1 MRKYT
6 TTKPSG
12 VEWLGD
18 VPAHWEVIKL
28 TRLFDR
34 IGSGTTP
41 STNSVDYYDGEIP
54 WVTTAELRETVIYD
68 TKQKV
73 TQLALAEHSALKLYK
88 AGAVVIAMYG
98 ATIGRLGILGVD
110 ATLNQACCVF
120 ENPIGVD
127 SKFFYYWLWAER
139 PTLISLS
146 TGGGQPNLSQDLLK
160 QLKMPVPP
168 LDEQRVIAAFLDE
181 RTAHLDSLIRRKED
195 LLKLLTEQRAALI
208 TRAVTRGLDVV
219 APLRDSGVPWLGQV
233 PAHWEVKRLKFGLA
247 AINPVGSNLPLPED
261 ALVSFVPMTAV
272 GEYGGLDLEMEK
284 PLDEIGSG
292 YTYFADNDV
301 VVAKITPCFEN
312 GKGAL
317 ATGLT
322 NGVGFGTTELHVL
335 RHNAEM
341 DSQFLFLLTISEP
354 FRKLGEGEM
363 IGAGGQKRVPEEFI
377 KNLMAP
383 FPPIDEQREI
393 AAAIN
398 QINERSDKMTDITN
412 REIAKLREYR
422 AALITAAVTGRID
435 VRAEVA
441 STPEPALVDAL

>member
-1 MRKYT
+1 MKWQ
-6 TTKPSG
+6 
-12 VEWLGD
+12 E
-18 VPAHWEVIKL
+18 
-28 TRLFDR
+28 TRLKFITRLSYGDALDKDESGR
-34 IGSGTTP
+34 GEYAVFGSNGSYNECERANTLSPVIIVGRKGSYGKINWSEKECFASDTTFFIDA
-41 STNSVDYYDGEIP
+41 STTENDLRWLFYGLQILGLDEG
-54 WVTTAELRETVIYD
+54 TAEAAVPGINRETIY
-68 TKQKV
+68 QK
-73 TQLALAEHSALKLYK
+73 ALPL
-88 AGAVVIAMYG
+88 
-98 ATIGRLGILGVD
+98 
-110 ATLNQACCVF
+110 
-120 ENPIGVD
+120 
-127 SKFFYYWLWAER
+127 
-139 PTLISLS
+139 
-146 TGGGQPNLSQDLLK
+146 
-160 QLKMPVPP
+160 PP
-168 LDEQRVIAAFLDE
+168 LDEQRAIAVFLDE
-181 RTAHLDSLIRRKED
+181 RTAHLDGLIRRKED
-195 LLKLLTEQRAALI
+195 LLKLLAEQRAALI
-208 TRAVTRGLDVV
+208 TRAVTRGLDAA

-261 ALVSFVPMTAV
+261 APVSFVPMTAV
-272 GEYGGLDLEMEK
+272 GEYGGLDLDMEK

-317 ATGLT
+317 AIGLT
-322 NGVGFGTTELHVL
+322 NGVAFGTTELHVL
-335 RHNAEM
+335 RPNAEM

-383 FPPIDEQREI
+383 FPPINEQREI

-435 VRAEVA
+435 VRAVVEP
-441 STPEPALVDAL
+441 TPEPALADAL